1 MVNSAQKI
9 DKSIQKMMTLGRRLG
24 ILFTALFIAVCCCS
38 VVVVISI
45 GLMAAQGN
53 LYDPSKTV
61 SVVVPLMYLLISGWA
76 TWTLRG
82 ISMDMAHGE
91 SPFTLSHA
99 RRISIIG
106 WLFVAAAIGDLLFSP
121 GFLSIVIGPFDLLGN
136 AYSMFENLAL
146 PIDIGAVLGAVCCFS
161 ISAIWRYGALLQDQT
176 EDLV

>member
-61 SVVVPLMYLLISGWA
+61 SRSGSFDVSSDFR
-76 TWTLRG
+76 RG
-82 ISMDMAHGE
+82 HMDPAGNQHGHG
-91 SPFTLSHA
+91 SWRIALYPFACSK
-99 RRISIIG
+99 
-106 WLFVAAAIGDLLFSP
+106 
-121 GFLSIVIGPFDLLGN
+121 
-136 AYSMFENLAL
+136 NL
-146 PIDIGAVLGAVCCFS
+146 DYRVAVCCS
-161 ISAIWRYGALLQDQT
+161 SNR
-176 EDLV
+176 

>member
-61 SVVVPLMYLLISGWA
+61 SVVVPLMYLLISG
-76 TWTLRG
+76 G
-82 ISMDMAHGE
+82 PHGPCGE
-91 SPFTLSHA
+91 SAWTWLMANRPLPFRMLEESRLS
-99 RRISIIG
+99 G
-106 WLFVAAAIGDLLFSP
+106 G
-121 GFLSIVIGPFDLLGN
+121 
-136 AYSMFENLAL
+136 
-146 PIDIGAVLGAVCCFS
+146 C
-161 ISAIWRYGALLQDQT
+161 LLQRQ
-176 EDLV
+176 

>member
-1 MVNSAQKI
+1 MDPAGNQHGHGSW
-9 DKSIQKMMTLGRRLG
+9 R
-24 ILFTALFIAVCCCS
+24 IA
-38 VVVVISI
+38 
-45 GLMAAQGN
+45 
-53 LYDPSKTV
+53 
-61 SVVVPLMYLLISGWA
+61 
-76 TWTLRG
+76 
-82 ISMDMAHGE
+82 
-91 SPFTLSHA
+91 FTLSHA

-136 AYSMFENLAL
+136 AYSMFENLVL

>member
-1 MVNSAQKI
+1 
-9 DKSIQKMMTLGRRLG
+9 
-24 ILFTALFIAVCCCS
+24 
-38 VVVVISI
+38 
-45 GLMAAQGN
+45 MAAQGN

-61 SVVVPLMYLLISGWA
+61 SVVVPLMYLLISGGA

-82 ISMDMAHGE
+82 NQHGHG
-91 SPFTLSHA
+91 SWANRPLPFSHA

>member
-1 MVNSAQKI
+1 MNSAQKI

-61 SVVVPLMYLLISGWA
+61 SVVVPLMYLLISGGA

-106 WLFVAAAIGDLLFSP
+106 WLFVAAAIGDLLF
-121 GFLSIVIGPFDLLGN
+121 
-136 AYSMFENLAL
+136 
-146 PIDIGAVLGAVCCFS
+146 
-161 ISAIWRYGALLQDQT
+161 
-176 EDLV
+176 

>member
-61 SVVVPLMYLLISGWA
+61 SVVVPLMYLLISGGA
-76 TWTLRG
+76 TWTLRE
-82 ISMDMAHGE
+82 SAWTWLMANRLY
-91 SPFTLSHA
+91 PFACSK
-99 RRISIIG
+99 
-106 WLFVAAAIGDLLFSP
+106 
-121 GFLSIVIGPFDLLGN
+121 
-136 AYSMFENLAL
+136 NL
-146 PIDIGAVLGAVCCFS
+146 DYRVAVCCS
-161 ISAIWRYGALLQDQT
+161 SNR
-176 EDLV
+176 

>member
-61 SVVVPLMYLLISGWA
+61 SVVVPLMYLLIFGGA

-121 GFLSIVIGPFDLLGN
+121 GFLS
-136 AYSMFENLAL
+136 MFENLAL

>member
-1 MVNSAQKI
+1 MENSAQKI
-9 DKSIQKMMTLGRRLG
+9 DKSIQKMMTLGRRLE
-24 ILFTALFIAVCCCS
+24 ILFTVLFITACCCS
-38 VVVVISI
+38 LVVVTSI
-45 GLMAAQGN
+45 GLMVAQGN

-61 SVVVPLMYLLISGWA
+61 SVVVPLMYLMISGGA

-82 ISMDMAHGE
+82 ISRDMAHGE

-106 WLFVAAAIGDLLFSP
+106 WFFVVAAIGDLLISP